1 MTTRRVLAIAALT
14 GLLCA
19 PTVAAPAT
27 AATGGRADVL
37 TVPAVAVTGGWAD
50 ALTVPAMAVASGRV
64 HVQAVAM
71 AGGRAAALAA
81 SAVVPVSAAG
91 AVVPV
96 LDARARVAISARVEA
111 LTARAVAAA
120 EVAHAAVS
128 RATAGSL
135 VAQFRFDGGRATG
148 IADESGLGHTLR
160 LVTGNGGVVRAV
172 PHNRGQALRF
182 PAKCTGKPRTCAHAA
197 LQSPSTA
204 TLNPGTRNISY
215 GASVLLPRDQTTKG
229 QNVVQKGY
237 STSTSQWK
245 LQVDGA
251 AGRPSCVLVG
261 AKPGIKIVRST
272 VSVADGRWHDI
283 ECRRRGTALTV
294 LVDGAV
300 RGNRLIAADL
310 SITNNRPLSV
320 GGKGSYADN
329 DQFHGTVDDVW
340 VRVG

>member
-1 MTTRRVLAIAALT
+1 MTTRRVLASAALT

-19 PTVAAPAT
+19 PTAPAAAATSTRAQWQAAPAVSVRAQWQ
-27 AATGGRADVL
+27 AARDTG
-37 TVPAVAVTGGWAD
+37 
-50 ALTVPAMAVASGRV
+50 
-64 HVQAVAM
+64 
-71 AGGRAAALAA
+71 
-81 SAVVPVSAAG
+81 
-91 AVVPV
+91 
-96 LDARARVAISARVEA
+96 ARVQA
-111 LTARAVAAA
+111 LTAQAVAAA
-120 EVAHAAVS
+120 ELAHAAVS
-128 RATAGSL
+128 RATAGLL

-148 IADESGLGHTLR
+148 IADESGRGHTLR
-160 LVTGNGGVVRAV
+160 LVAGNGGVVRAV

-182 PAKCTGKPRTCAHAA
+182 PPKCTGKPRTCAHAA

-204 TLNPGTRNISY
+204 ALNPGTRDIAY

-261 AKPGIKIVRST
+261 ARPGIKIVRST
-272 VSVADGRWHDI
+272 VSVADGHWHDI

-300 RGNRLIAADL
+300 RGNRPIAATL

-340 VRVG
+340 VRIG